1 MSKLRHQSSAAPYST
16 NNRSISKYWIEL
28 PNNLHELDR
37 ISRLYNKR
45 PSREELHSACYHCWC
60 SCSTTTC
67 VESRFLEFHFTLY
80 CNSFKAFSSLATF
93 LTGSTGILSRPNFP
107 NNFSAYTRLYL
118 AYHFVLL
125 FLLTEELS
133 TQVSNYEF
141 KNQSDHTCIRKQVIT
156 QWWEWNPQISKPTRR
171 GFNEG
176 VKKLQ
181 LIPLL
186 FHLPPHPPVTWTLII
201 WFYQLSWQCKLVTV
215 KIFESWRF
223 ER

>member
-1 MSKLRHQSSAAPYST
+1 M
-16 NNRSISKYWIEL
+16 
-28 PNNLHELDR
+28 
-37 ISRLYNKR
+37 
-45 PSREELHSACYHCWC
+45 
-60 SCSTTTC
+60 

-93 LTGSTGILSRPNFP
+93 LTGSTGILSRPNIP
-107 NNFSAYTRLYL
+107 NIFLAYTRLYL
-118 AYHFVLL
+118 AYHWHFVLL
-125 FLLTEELS
+125 FFLTEELS

-186 FHLPPHPPVTWTLII
+186 FHLPLHPPVTWTLSHHII
-201 WFYQLSWQCKLVTV
+201 PITITSTITTIHQSSVRLSHPLTPIHSGRFVAQLFLYAPQLQPHPLAFYQRAELHHKRRSTMLLLLS
-215 KIFESWRF
+215 F
-223 ER
+223 